1 MIRQH
6 NSLRILLDT
15 LWEKTLTC
23 EAIGAVDPDVSI
35 LSSPFPKGFF
45 MAEDVREKA
54 SLNHEAVISLNFIR
68 DSSIYVFRRHYRQ
81 GLRSHIM
88 EVLKRMDV
96 VQERTG
102 IEIDGVK
109 WFPRAKPTRML
120 RIFRTKFKRL
130 EEAIAEIGTVK
141 IIEKYLGPNHI
152 AVSDEFLV
160 DYMVK
165 GRRDFLL
172 CGLQEYVE
180 GEVLDPWGSITRAH
194 LAGLLGRMNKE
205 SGNRSETSEEL
216 WIQRV
221 RVGVERFIES
231 VKRMILDAGHVPDLA
246 GVGNILLTPAGDVK
260 LVDIN
265 NVSKVSFES
274 RIEVDDKGYPVCD
287 TSIKALSM
295 LEQKALERSI
305 DMKETIYRT
314 FLDAQRMKEV
324 RILQE
329 QFDSFVTC
337 R

>member
-1 MIRQH
+1 M
-6 NSLRILLDT
+6 T
-15 LWEKTLTC
+15 
-23 EAIGAVDPDVSI
+23 
-35 LSSPFPKGFF
+35 
-45 MAEDVREKA
+45 EDVREKA
-54 SLNHEAVISLNFIR
+54 SLNHETVVSLNFVR
-68 DSSIYVFRRHYRQ
+68 DSDIYVFRRHYRQ

-88 EVLKRMDV
+88 EVLKSMDV
-96 VQERTG
+96 ARERRG

-130 EEAIAEIGTVK
+130 EEAIEEIGTVK

-152 AVSDEFLV
+152 AASNEFLV
-160 DYMVK
+160 DYMVRGK
-165 GRRDFLL
+165 RDFLL

-194 LAGLLGRMNKE
+194 LARLLARMNKG
-205 SGNRSETSEEL
+205 SGDRSETSAER

-221 RVGVERFIES
+221 RIGAERFIEN
-231 VKRMILDAGHVPDLA
+231 VKRMILEAGYIPDLA
-246 GVGNILLTPAGDVK
+246 GVGNILLTPAGDIK

-287 TSIKALSM
+287 TSIKALSL
-295 LEQKALERSI
+295 LEQKVLDRSI
-305 DMKETIYRT
+305 DIKEAIYRT
-314 FLDAQRMKEV
+314 FLDVQRMKEV
-324 RILQE
+324 KFLQD
-329 QFDSFVTC
+329 QFDSSMAY

>member
-1 MIRQH
+1 M
-6 NSLRILLDT
+6 T
-15 LWEKTLTC
+15 
-23 EAIGAVDPDVSI
+23 
-35 LSSPFPKGFF
+35 
-45 MAEDVREKA
+45 EDVREKA
-54 SLNHEAVISLNFIR
+54 SLNHEAVVSLNFIR
-68 DSSIYVFRRHYRQ
+68 DPSIYLFRRHYRQ

-96 VQERTG
+96 VRERDG

-109 WFPRAKPTRML
+109 WFPRAKPTKML
-120 RIFRTKFKRL
+120 RVFRTKFKRL
-130 EEAIAEIGTVK
+130 EEAIQEIGTVK

-152 AVSDEFLV
+152 ATSNEFLV
-160 DYMVK
+160 DHTVR
-165 GRRDFLL
+165 GRRDFVL

-180 GEVLDPWGSITRAH
+180 GEVLDPWSSITRAH
-194 LAGLLGRMNKE
+194 LAGLLIRMNKG
-205 SGNRSETSEEL
+205 SGDKSETSTEL
-216 WIQRV
+216 RIQRV
-221 RVGVERFIES
+221 RIGVERFIEG
-231 VKRMILDAGHVPDLA
+231 VKRMILEAGHVPDLA

-274 RIEVDDKGYPVCD
+274 SIEVDDKGYPVCD
-287 TSIKALSM
+287 TSIKALSL
-295 LEQKALERSI
+295 LEQKVLDRSV

-329 QFDSFVTC
+329 RFDISMGY

>member
-1 MIRQH
+1 M
-6 NSLRILLDT
+6 T
-15 LWEKTLTC
+15 
-23 EAIGAVDPDVSI
+23 
-35 LSSPFPKGFF
+35 
-45 MAEDVREKA
+45 EDVREKA
-54 SLNHEAVISLNFIR
+54 SLDHEAIVSLNFIQ
-68 DSSIYVFRRHYRQ
+68 DSDIYVFRRHYRQ

-96 VQERTG
+96 ARERAG

-130 EEAIAEIGTVK
+130 EEAIEEIETVK
-141 IIEKYLGPNHI
+141 MIEKYLGPDHI
-152 AVSDEFLV
+152 AASNEFLV
-160 DYMVK
+160 DYMVEGK
-165 GRRDFLL
+165 RDFLL

-194 LAGLLGRMNKE
+194 LGGLLVRMNKG
-205 SGNRSETSEEL
+205 SGEWSETSAEL
-216 WIQRV
+216 RLQRV
-221 RVGVERFIES
+221 RLGMQRFIER
-231 VKRMILDAGHVPDLA
+231 VKRMILEAGHVPDLA

-274 RIEVDDKGYPVCD
+274 NIEVDDKGYPVCD
-287 TSIKALSM
+287 TSIKALSL
-295 LEQKALERSI
+295 LEQKVLERSI
-305 DMKETIYRT
+305 DMKETIYHT
-314 FLDAQRMKEV
+314 FLDRQRMKEV

-329 QFDSFVTC
+329 RFDSSTGY

>member
-1 MIRQH
+1 M
-6 NSLRILLDT
+6 T
-15 LWEKTLTC
+15 
-23 EAIGAVDPDVSI
+23 
-35 LSSPFPKGFF
+35 
-45 MAEDVREKA
+45 EDIREKA
-54 SLNHEAVISLNFIR
+54 SLNHEAVVSLNFIR
-68 DSSIYVFRRHYRQ
+68 DSDIYLFRRHYRQ

-88 EVLKRMDV
+88 EVLKSMDV
-96 VQERTG
+96 ARERNG
-102 IEIDGVK
+102 VEIDGVK

-130 EEAIAEIGTVK
+130 EEAIEEIGTVK
-141 IIEKYLGPNHI
+141 MIEKYLGPDQI
-152 AVSDEFLV
+152 AASMEFLV
-160 DYMVK
+160 DYLVEGK
-165 GRRDFLL
+165 RDFLL

-180 GEVLDPWGSITRAH
+180 GEVLDPWGSITRTH
-194 LAGLLGRMNKE
+194 LARLLARMNKG
-205 SGNRSETSEEL
+205 SGDRSETTLER

-221 RVGVERFIES
+221 RIGAESFLRS
-231 VKRMILDAGHVPDLA
+231 VKRMISEAGHVPDLA
-246 GVGNILLTPAGDVK
+246 GVGNILLTPAGDLK

-287 TSIKALSM
+287 TSIKALSL
-295 LEQKALERSI
+295 LEQKMLERSV

-329 QFDSFVTC
+329 QFDSSMGY